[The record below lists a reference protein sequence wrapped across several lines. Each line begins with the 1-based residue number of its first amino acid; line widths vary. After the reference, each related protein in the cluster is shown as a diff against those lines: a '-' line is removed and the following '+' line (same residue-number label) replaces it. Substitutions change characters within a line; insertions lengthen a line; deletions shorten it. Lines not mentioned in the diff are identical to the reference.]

1 METLDLREAAVFLHM
16 HPEEAAGADV
26 EELQLENIDCSAR
39 SASSGHEYNKLLR

>member
-26 EELQLENIDCSAR
+26 EELQFGKHR
-39 SASSGHEYNKLLR
+39 SFG